1 MSPKLPHP
9 LPAYFKAANAHDIE
23 ASVACFAD
31 DAIVRDEGK
40 DISGSA
46 AIRAWKHRTNA
57 LYRTAIEPTGMGQVE
72 DKTIVT
78 ARVSGTFPGSPVQLR
93 YCFRLD
99 AGKIAALEIRV

>member
-1 MSPKLPHP
+1 MSANLPPP
-9 LPAYFKAANAHDIE
+9 LPAYFKAANAHDVE

-46 AIRAWKHRTNA
+46 AIREWKDRTNA
-57 LYRTAIEPTGMGQVE
+57 LYGTAIETTAVDQVD

-78 ARVSGTFPGSPVQLR
+78 ALVSGNFPGSPVQLR

-99 AGKIAALEIRV
+99 GGKIVALEIRV

>member
-1 MSPKLPHP
+1 MSANLPRP
-9 LPAYFKAANAHDIE
+9 LPAYFKAANAHDIG
-23 ASVACFAD
+23 ASVACFAA

-46 AIRAWKHRTNA
+46 AIREWKDRTNA
-57 LYRTAIEPTGMGQVE
+57 LYGTAIETTAVDQVD

-78 ARVSGTFPGSPVQLR
+78 ALVSGNFPGSPVQLS

-99 AGKIAALEIRV
+99 GGKIAALEIRV

>member
-1 MSPKLPHP
+1 M
-9 LPAYFKAANAHDIE
+9 
-23 ASVACFAD
+23 ACFAD

-46 AIRAWKHRTNA
+46 AIREWKERTNA
-57 LYRTAIEPTGMGQVE
+57 LYRTAIEPTAVVRVD

-78 ARVSGTFPGSPVQLR
+78 ALVLGTFPGSPVQLR

-99 AGKIAALEIRV
+99 GGKIAALEIRV

>member
-1 MSPKLPHP
+1 MSANLPPP
-9 LPAYFKAANAHDIE
+9 LPAYFKAANAHDVE

-46 AIRAWKHRTNA
+46 AIREWKDRTNA
-57 LYRTAIEPTGMGQVE
+57 LYGTAIETTAVDQVD

-78 ARVSGTFPGSPVQLR
+78 ALVSGNFPGSPVQLR

-99 AGKIAALEIRV
+99 GGKIAALEIRA

>member
-1 MSPKLPHP
+1 MSANLPHP
-9 LPAYFKAANAHDIE
+9 LPAYFKAANAHDVE

-46 AIRAWKHRTNA
+46 AIREWKHRTNA
-57 LYRTAIEPTGMGQVE
+57 LYRTAVEAIGVDQVD

-78 ARVSGTFPGSPVQLR
+78 AEVSGNFPGSPVQLR

-99 AGKIAALEIRV
+99 GGKIAALEIRA

>member
-1 MSPKLPHP
+1 MSANLPQP
-9 LPAYFKAANAHDIE
+9 LPAYFKAANAHDVE

-46 AIRAWKHRTNA
+46 AIREWKDRTNA
-57 LYRTAIEPTGMGQVE
+57 LYGTAIETTAVDQVD

-78 ARVSGTFPGSPVQLR
+78 AQVSGNFPGSPVQLR

-99 AGKIAALEIRV
+99 GGKIAALEIRA

>member
-1 MSPKLPHP
+1 MSANLPHP
-9 LPAYFKAANAHDIE
+9 LPAYFKAANAHDVE

-46 AIRAWKHRTNA
+46 AIREWKDRTNA
-57 LYRTAIEPTGMGQVE
+57 LYGTAIETTAVDQVD

-78 ARVSGTFPGSPVQLR
+78 ALVSGNFPGSPVQLR

-99 AGKIAALEIRV
+99 GGKIAALEIRA